1 MRDTI
6 TMAWIMKHLYEY
18 EQTVIGMFRQGLGQ
32 RAFEPSKLSLEI
44 RTIDGVGTEF
54 LEPSMQRRP

>member
-1 MRDTI
+1 
-6 TMAWIMKHLYEY
+6 MAWIMKHLYEY